1 MRIAS
6 VWVPA
11 LKTISG
17 SPTRVRST
25 NTRSV
30 VLVVNGETAPSSQS
44 GHNSASSGS
53 SARRRAGAWA
63 AARSRSRSTLQ
74 CAGTTAAIGSSP
86 AKQSTVFAHERPGTC
101 DRAAS
106 CCAPKAASWRNA
118 VKGTCDFLSN
128 SSRDRGLTGPP
139 AARGQLATA
148 SPTNEENDAI
158 SGDGR
163 QYSGGAARWRR
174 NLAQSIHD
182 PKKPR
187 SAPTTADAAG

>member
-1 MRIAS
+1 
-6 VWVPA
+6 
-11 LKTISG
+11 
-17 SPTRVRST
+17 
-25 NTRSV
+25 
-30 VLVVNGETAPSSQS
+30 
-44 GHNSASSGS
+44 
-53 SARRRAGAWA
+53 
-63 AARSRSRSTLQ
+63 
-74 CAGTTAAIGSSP
+74 GSSP
-86 AKQSTVFAHERPGTC
+86 AKQITVFAHERPGTC

-118 VKGTCDFLSN
+118 VKGTCDFLRN

-187 SAPTTADAAG
+187 SAPTTADAAGDRRRISCDAPERAVECRHLTETALKPRASGGIHMAVRPRYPGIRITANGNQLVSYHTETRIADGGIFYPITP